1 MADKTRQSIEADI
14 ISRALKEPSFKQ
26 QLLSNPSVAIA
37 EIEKNSPQKL
47 PADYKV
53 QVLEETD
60 KTFYV
65 VIPYIPTGDS
75 LSEYVPTGAS
85 LSKAEE
91 IRQGI
96 EGDIIARALK
106 DPSFKQQL
114 LSDPSVAMAE
124 IEKNLQQ
131 KLPADYKVQVL
142 EETDKKF
149 CLIIPYVP
157 TEDDTLSD
165 DDLDAVAGGATLPCM
180 FGSATVHLPY

>member
-60 KTFYV
+60 K
-65 VIPYIPTGDS
+65 
-75 LSEYVPTGAS
+75 
-85 LSKAEE
+85 
-91 IRQGI
+91 
-96 EGDIIARALK
+96 
-106 DPSFKQQL
+106 
-114 LSDPSVAMAE
+114 
-124 IEKNLQQ
+124 
-131 KLPADYKVQVL
+131 
-142 EETDKKF
+142 KF